1 MTVHPQTCVAESRGA
16 SRRIVHS
23 LRPQG
28 TVGRGLAHESD
39 HKVNND
45 EQAFRRL
52 VFATCTAHHRCYTR
66 AFPLWAGTRPNA
78 QHQNLDKL
86 SGSLRL
92 FYVPL
97 FQERKPSFPV
107 LTNRGNPRL
116 PTNSSAAR
124 RTAPKESVSLVRLVA
139 RQKLD
144 GFPRF
149 AHRSPPNGLVPVG
162 CCVCTLRNLRCWSSR
177 RACPLP
183 GIRRRAEPLWRL
195 DNLRTCQTQLAP
207 GLDGRSRYQ
216 EGSA

>member
-1 MTVHPQTCVAESRGA
+1 MYSSPSLLHPCLPALGGHTSERPAPKPGQTLRFPETLLRTPISGA
-16 SRRIVHS
+16 KTQFSS
-23 LRPQG
+23 TYKQ
-28 TVGRGLAHESD
+28 
-39 HKVNND
+39 
-45 EQAFRRL
+45 
-52 VFATCTAHHRCYTR
+52 
-66 AFPLWAGTRPNA
+66 
-78 QHQNLDKL
+78 
-86 SGSLRL
+86 
-92 FYVPL
+92 
-97 FQERKPSFPV
+97 
-107 LTNRGNPRL
+107 GNPRL